1 MKIME
6 NKTNNIL
13 INQNITLDENS
24 SIFNIVNILEENENL
39 PLIDDNIN
47 LENILN
53 FDFRKLLK
61 FYFLDSSKELNLN
74 HDLINEDINK
84 ENNPTFLGRKRMFKE
99 EEKIVEE
106 KKEILRKNII
116 SR

>member
-6 NKTNNIL
+6 NNANNIL

-24 SIFNIVNILEENENL
+24 SILNLVNIMEENENL
-39 PLIDDNIN
+39 PLIEDNIN

-61 FYFLDSSKELNLN
+61 FDFLDSSKELNIN

-84 ENNPTFLGRKRMFKE
+84 ENIPTFLGRKRMLKE
-99 EEKIVEE
+99 GEKIVEE
-106 KKEILRKNII
+106 KKDILRKNII